1 MAKKKPP
8 DGKTLALREQGSLH
22 PYPEKVSDPL
32 FQQGAAFFDRRDLVQ
47 VKYEMLRRA
56 RTEGRPVQRCAAAF
70 GLSRQSFYQALA
82 AFTREGLPGLLHRK
96 PGPHGAHKLT
106 VEVVQ
111 FVADCRAQQPSTRSA
126 ELAERVRE
134 RFGVTVHPRTLER
147 ALLRQQK
154 RGR

>member
-8 DGKTLALREQGSLH
+8 DGKTLALRKQGSLH

-32 FQQGAAFFDRRDLVQ
+32 FQQGAFFDRRDIVQ
-47 VKYEMLRRA
+47 VKYEMLRRV
-56 RTEGRPVQRCAAAF
+56 RTEGETVLRCAAAF
-70 GLSRQSFYQALA
+70 GLSRQSFYQTLA
-82 AFTREGLPGLLHRK
+82 AFTREGLSGLLHRK

-106 VEVVQ
+106 VEVAQ
-111 FVADCRAQQPSTRSA
+111 FVAECRAQQPSVRSA
-126 ELAERVRE
+126 ELAERVQE

-154 RGR
+154 KGRQ